1 LYRCLDYR
9 EIFLPLDFDISRA
22 PMMPSDF
29 AKLVQA
35 VVDAP
40 VSGESHWIEW
50 KSTLELGEASGKA
63 HLARCIV
70 GLANRVPA
78 VATATCEGKAYLVV
92 GASPGQADGLDEVDA
107 AVLEA
112 RLAPFLGSDGPRWQP
127 HWVTFKGRPVLVIEV
142 AAPAQGDPIHAIR
155 RDGEGVKDGDV
166 YVRRGG
172 ATYHANSSEL
182 RQLTERAN
190 AGATIHGI
198 GVSLVNS
205 DLQPVDLSERAIE
218 HWISGLRDAYMH
230 RLRAHQSAPPQGLRQ
245 VDLGKSAGIGRSGRG
260 LTAAELIELERRKE
274 AGEDLTDEQEERLA
288 AASKATRDALNS
300 ATRGLLTRVEP
311 ETRSTEEY
319 IKEVETYI
327 QECRRALPRVLR
339 LAAAER
345 LTPAAFVLHNGTD
358 ENFPDVRLRL
368 HLEGPV
374 EAAEPGRRATNEGRL
389 SPAPRPYGPRR
400 LKLFPE
406 GLGLTPIYRGFNP
419 RPVGLPYSGP
429 DARLRVD
436 IENTGSASLTFSPVH
451 LRPLEREAALA
462 PVVLLASVPPGGEI
476 IASWEVTSTG
486 TKGVAAGELVIPFH
500 GDVWSI
506 SDALREDE
514 EEADDE

>member
-1 LYRCLDYR
+1 MV
-9 EIFLPLDFDISRA
+9 PLDFDTSRA

-29 AKLVQA
+29 VGLVRA
-35 VVDAP
+35 VVDAGA
-40 VSGESHWIEW
+40 SAESHWIEW
-50 KSTLELGEASGKA
+50 KSTLDLGEAGGKA

-70 GLANRVPA
+70 GLANRMPA
-78 VATATCEGKAYLVV
+78 AAANTCEGKGYLVV
-92 GASPGQADGLDEVDA
+92 GASPGQAVGLTEVDP

-127 HWVTFKGRPVLVIEV
+127 HWVSFQARPVLVIEV
-142 AAPAQGDPIHAIR
+142 AAPAQGDPIYAIR
-155 RDGEGVKDGDV
+155 RDGVGVKDGDV
-166 YVRRGG
+166 YVRRGS

-205 DLQPVDLSERAIE
+205 ELQPVDFSERAIE
-218 HWISGLRDAYMH
+218 RWISDLRDAYMR

-245 VDLGKSAGIGRSGRG
+245 FDLGKSAGTGTSGRS

-274 AGEDLTDEQEERLA
+274 AGEELTDERKEWLA
-288 AASKATRDALNS
+288 GAHLATREMLNR
-300 ATRGLLTRVEP
+300 AAHGMFTRVEP
-311 ETRSTEEY
+311 DTRSPEEH
-319 IKEVETYI
+319 IEEVDTYL

-345 LTPAAFVLHNGTD
+345 LTPSAFVLHNGTD

-368 HLEGPV
+368 HLEGAV
-374 EAAEPGRRATNEGRL
+374 EAAEPGRRVANEGRL
-389 SPAPRPYGPRR
+389 PPGPRPYGPRR
-400 LKLFPE
+400 VKLFGPA
-406 GLGLTPIYRGFNP
+406 LDLTPISRGFNP
-419 RPVGLPYSGP
+419 RPVGLPYGGP
-429 DARLRVD
+429 EEARLRVD
-436 IENTGSASLTFSPVH
+436 IENTSSASLTFSPVH
-451 LRPLEREAALA
+451 LRPFEREAALA
-462 PVVLLASVPPGGEI
+462 PVVLLASVPQGGEI
-476 IASWEVTSTG
+476 TASWEATSTG

-506 SDALREDE
+506 NDALRKDE